1 MNSKIQSFLL
11 GVGFL
16 SLAVIYYGLG
26 WSHEITSGGGD
37 SAGYMLAAQY
47 FSPYQPHTPIL
58 IEYSKQV
65 IYPPLFPWILAI
77 AGGGESTLIAH
88 LVVTTFL
95 LLAVLVLYFWMRHES
110 LSVWQ
115 SAAVSLIF
123 ALMPTTYMLSL
134 DIWTEDPYLFFSLL
148 AILGVSLATHKDN
161 HKWLWL
167 AAFAVA
173 CVTLVRVAG
182 IAVLLAFW
190 LFLAVHR
197 PKNYLY
203 LMAFSA
209 LPFVLWTILGAATQ
223 VGISGYTSPLLKI
236 YLTTS
241 FLTFLSHQLYIG
253 PVALL
258 ADWQFGWLGY
268 RQPPVLVFVVTAFGT
283 ICLAGW
289 LYRLRHLKFDAIYVA
304 IYLAM
309 VFLWPNSGPLRY
321 LSMLNPVFLAQG
333 FMLVVRLSKSGLRMG
348 NPAIV
353 SATLAVILMLA
364 QLPTFVI
371 NGRYFLQDVP
381 PEISVGKHMHE
392 WYDDNRRTAVL
403 TAFFHARLI
412 SHLKEINALIPE
424 NECVFA
430 IKPPLVTFYSR
441 RSSYSPPTIESSDQE
456 FWQGMKKCRYAYF
469 LPVDSAHFAERLYPL
484 ARLGNRAKIIS
495 VKKMEPDDNLP
506 PIGILAEITK

>member
-1 MNSKIQSFLL
+1 MNSKIQLFLL
-11 GVGFL
+11 GLGFL
-16 SLAVIYYGLG
+16 SLAVIYYALG
-26 WSHEITSGGGD
+26 WSGDVTSGGGD
-37 SAGYMLAAQY
+37 SAGYLLAAQY

-58 IEYSKQV
+58 IEYSKQI

-77 AGGGESTLIAH
+77 AGGGESTLVAH

-95 LLAVLVLYFWMRHES
+95 LLAVLVLYFWMRNES

-115 SAAVSLIF
+115 GAVVCLIF
-123 ALMPTTYMLSL
+123 ALMPTTYFLSL
-134 DIWTEDPYLFFSLL
+134 DIWTEDPYLFFTLL
-148 AILGVSLATHKDN
+148 AILGVSLATRKDLPR
-161 HKWLWL
+161 WLWL
-167 AAFAVA
+167 AVFAVA
-173 CVTLVRVAG
+173 CATLVRVAALS
-182 IAVLLAFW
+182 ILVAFW
-190 LFLAVHR
+190 LFLALHR

-203 LMAFSA
+203 LMLVSA
-209 LPFVLWTILGAATQ
+209 LPFVLWAIISAATQ

-268 RQPPVLVFVVTAFGT
+268 TQPPVLVFVVTAFGA

-289 LYRLRHLKFDAIYVA
+289 LYRLRYLKFDAIYVA

-309 VFLWPNSGPLRY
+309 VFLWPSSGPLRY
-321 LSMLNPVFLAQG
+321 LSMLTPVFLAQG
-333 FMLVVRLSKSGLRMG
+333 FILVVRLSQSGLWKG

-364 QLPTFVI
+364 LLPTFVI
-371 NGRYFLQDVP
+371 NGRYFLQEVP
-381 PEISVGKHMHE
+381 PDIRIGKHMHE
-392 WYDDNRRTAVL
+392 WYDDNRESAIL
-403 TAFFHARLI
+403 TAFFQARLI

-430 IKPPLVTFYSR
+430 IKPPIVTFYSR
-441 RSSYSPPTIESSDQE
+441 RSSYSPPGIESSDQE
-456 FWQGMKKCRYAYF
+456 FWRGMEKCRYAYF
-469 LPVDSAHFAERLYPL
+469 LPVNSAHFAEPLYPL

-495 VKKMEPDDNLP
+495 VKKKEPGDNLP